1 MRIVAQVCFAHSPRE
16 VVVISASATPSRGG
30 TAPGIDTLLAAIS
43 EPRTFGRLASWISTQ
58 RWYSGKGRTIR
69 ARIVGGYEL
78 IDPTGE
84 ASIYVV
90 LVLDEAAPARLYQV
104 PLTARRTASGSV
116 PVAPLAEYADTRGE
130 PVYLFDGPHDPAFAR
145 ALLQLILSEADTSTH
160 GTPATEPAVYARG
173 HRALTGTDGDIV
185 TSRVLG
191 GEQSNTSIVY
201 EMKDADGAPARPVI
215 CKLFRTL
222 HHGDNP
228 EVTLLEALGTAGSLI
243 VPRPV
248 GHVTGRWSDTGRED
262 GTATGD
268 LASAQEFLPGVEDAW
283 RVALAAAEENRDF
296 SIAARALGE
305 AVAETH
311 KTLARTLGASHST
324 EAGIRDSMESM
335 RHRLDLAV
343 AEVPELAEWRRP
355 IESAYERAA
364 AARWPKLQ
372 RIHGDLHLGQVL
384 AVPGRGWVLLDFEG
398 EPLRP
403 MSERNRPDSP
413 LRDVAGM
420 LRSFDYVAGAVA
432 LTHPGASATKWSLAC
447 RRAFVGGYSA
457 RTGHNLR
464 EDRTLLDA
472 FEIDKAIYEA
482 VYEARNRPDWLP
494 IPVAAITRLAERARA
509 L

>member
-1 MRIVAQVCFAHSPRE
+1 
-16 VVVISASATPSRGG
+16 
-30 TAPGIDTLLAAIS
+30 
-43 EPRTFGRLASWISTQ
+43 
-58 RWYSGKGRTIR
+58 
-69 ARIVGGYEL
+69 
-78 IDPTGE
+78 
-84 ASIYVV
+84 
-90 LVLDEAAPARLYQV
+90 
-104 PLTARRTASGSV
+104 
-116 PVAPLAEYADTRGE
+116 
-130 PVYLFDGPHDPAFAR
+130 
-145 ALLQLILSEADTSTH
+145 
-160 GTPATEPAVYARG
+160 
-173 HRALTGTDGDIV
+173 
-185 TSRVLG
+185 VLG

-201 EMKDADGAPARPVI
+201 EMNDTDGAPARPVI

-432 LTHPGASATKWSLAC
+432 LTHSGASATKWSLAC